1 VQHVATSRTDQHK
14 GAVADTPEEKMR
26 EVTHWLEEVSTR
38 FAAHAARMAAPWQH
52 HVSNKHIGSRTNK
65 RVYDAKALITKV
77 S

>member
-1 VQHVATSRTDQHK
+1 
-14 GAVADTPEEKMR
+14 MR

-38 FAAHAARMAAPWQH
+38 FAAHAARMAAPWQR